1 MVMVQ
6 MAYKLHFEKY
16 CITRKDLNYQSL
28 ASQQE
33 NKAPG
38 EMGSKEVSMKGAV
51 AGGCTSAL
59 GKRLDKE
66 TSKKASSLNVLFA
79 AFLDLSS
86 TCLRKKK
93 KKQSKCK

>member
-1 MVMVQ
+1 M
-6 MAYKLHFEKY
+6 
-16 CITRKDLNYQSL
+16 NYQSL

-66 TSKKASSLNVLFA
+66 TAKKASSLNVLFA
-79 AFLDLSS
+79 AFLDLNS

-93 KKQSKCK
+93 KKKQSKCK

>member
-1 MVMVQ
+1 
-6 MAYKLHFEKY
+6 
-16 CITRKDLNYQSL
+16 
-28 ASQQE
+28 
-33 NKAPG
+33 
-38 EMGSKEVSMKGAV
+38 MKGAV